1 MEIGNDIDLSQINIS
16 PLWASP
22 TSPPTPEEQDKL
34 SSKRKVGANNNQ
46 KVLSPSSSTSPH
58 GDDRSDIVMSKDS
71 EVAKHSGTVQI
82 IPTALLSTTRPHSPT
97 TRHKSASTREQKARS
112 LFAQT
117 WQMEVKEREEEA
129 DPYIDNADL
138 VGAGLQRGLRSTS
151 YRRAMQA
158 VGEGGEDGRRRGW
171 ATRIPELKLDSVR
184 EEASSPVL
192 RKVSEVKGSLQK
204 MNTFDNSTD
213 TVLYQ
218 QYRECGLNP
227 NSEEEADKSV
237 LPPQPDPNV
246 VLTYRASRLMW
257 RQLPQVNDS
266 EILKKL
272 SAEER
277 KRQEA
282 IFEIITSEHSYLHS
296 LDVLIRVFFH
306 SADLRIMA
314 NKIEIHHLFSNI
326 LDVRETSK
334 RFFKELEER
343 HKLNVFMESVSDIV
357 EKHAREHFEP
367 YVKYCANEV
376 YQQRMLLSLQ
386 LNKNFKD
393 MLQKLESH
401 PDCNSL
407 TLVSFLIL
415 PMQRATRLPLLMDTV
430 CQKTNKQSEEYQK
443 ALCSFK
449 EISKLVKRCNEEA
462 RKMERTEQMFQLQK
476 QLQFKIIKAFP
487 LVSASRW
494 LVKSGELTSYVAE
507 GGLFNRRS
515 KGLFCFLF
523 NDVLILTRKRNE
535 DTYLVTDYALS
546 EHVEVEPVEVDES
559 LSPSVNHGQN
569 TQSKQT
575 SPVGLPRNSIVNH
588 LFQVV
593 LQRNNAGER
602 VEMTLVAD
610 SLSDR
615 ARWVSALTRWQRDA
629 VTSQAVMHHKVT
641 TQMEMVKTH
650 MARQP
655 DEISLQVAD
664 VVLVYQKVDGWCEG
678 ERLRDGERGWF
689 LADCGR
695 EITNQSTITCNVQRR
710 GRLLGLETNV

>member
-1 MEIGNDIDLSQINIS
+1 MEVENDIDLSQIDIS
-16 PLWASP
+16 PLWTSP
-22 TSPPTPEEQDKL
+22 ASPPTSGRQDKL
-34 SSKRKVGANNNQ
+34 SSNRKVGANNNH
-46 KVLSPSSSTSPH
+46 KLLSPSSSTSPH

-71 EVAKHSGTVQI
+71 EVAKSSGTVQI
-82 IPTALLSTTRPHSPT
+82 IPTALLSTTRPHSPA
-97 TRHKSASTREQKARS
+97 TRHKLTNMRDQKARS
-112 LFAQT
+112 LFAQP
-117 WQMEVKEREEEA
+117 WQMDGKEREENA

-138 VGAGLQRGLRSTS
+138 EGAGLQRGLRSTS

-158 VGEGGEDGRRRGW
+158 VGEGGEDGRRKGW
-171 ATRIPELKLDSVR
+171 ATRIPELKLKSVR
-184 EEASSPVL
+184 EEVSSPVL
-192 RKVSEVKGSLQK
+192 RKVSDVKGSLQK
-204 MNTFDNSTD
+204 TNTFDNSTD

-227 NSEEEADKSV
+227 NSEEEGDKSL

-266 EILKKL
+266 EILKNL

-296 LDVLIRVFFH
+296 LDVLIRVFFR
-306 SADLRIMA
+306 SSELQIMA
-314 NKIEIHHLFSNI
+314 NKTELHHLFSNI
-326 LDVRETSK
+326 LDVRETSQ

-343 HKLNVFMESVSDIV
+343 HKLNVIMESVSDIM

-386 LNKNFKD
+386 SNKNFKD
-393 MLQKLESH
+393 LLQKLELH

-415 PMQRATRLPLLMDTV
+415 PMQRVTRLPLLMDTV

-443 ALCSFK
+443 ALGSFK

-476 QLQFKIIKAFP
+476 QLQFKIIKPFP

-494 LVKSGELTSYVAE
+494 LLKSGELTSYVAE
-507 GGLFNRRS
+507 GGLFNRRN

-535 DTYLVTDYALS
+535 DTYLATDYALS
-546 EHVEVEPVEVDES
+546 EHVEVEPLEMDES
-559 LSPSVNHGQN
+559 LSPSVNQN

-575 SPVGLPRNSIVNH
+575 SPVGLPRNCIVNH
-588 LFQVV
+588 LFRVV

-615 ARWVSALTRWQRDA
+615 ARWISALTRWQRDA
-629 VTSQAVMHHKVT
+629 VTSQAVMHGNGECVGFTRFAESECFEK
-641 TQMEMVKTH
+641 M
-650 MARQP
+650 
-655 DEISLQVAD
+655 S
-664 VVLVYQKVDGWCEG
+664 VL
-678 ERLRDGERGWF
+678 
-689 LADCGR
+689 
-695 EITNQSTITCNVQRR
+695 RR
-710 GRLLGLETNV
+710 KMD